1 MSRNA
6 KRSVTSHSS
15 TNHHHSAQIL
25 TPVASAETS
34 VEPRKEPTSRRR
46 RVELGVGAVILAGVL
61 YLPFSPLLSMADP
74 SQANTPAADAAAS
87 VSASL
92 RASAD
97 SSPSQS
103 VSSPATKLHR
113 PVVASPDYQPVFED
127 VPEGSAYYDG
137 VRWAVR
143 AKVMDPDSEP
153 LFGADAVV
161 TRGELIRIFYRL
173 AGSPSVTRP
182 EHSPYEDVNESDP
195 NYDAYLWA
203 RDQQITSGWKDG
215 KFHPEAPLSNA
226 STVALLHRADGSS
239 KIQLTGTSPFSDV
252 TSLTPFYRQIVW
264 ASRRGVSTVSEGEAF
279 APTEHTSK
287 ARVAMMLYLYFRTL

>member
-6 KRSVTSHSS
+6 KRSATSNSS
-15 TNHHHSAQIL
+15 PNHHESAQVL
-25 TPVASAETS
+25 SSVDSADASAEQ
-34 VEPRKEPTSRRR
+34 RKKSTSRRR
-46 RVELGVGAVILAGVL
+46 IELGVGAVILAGVL
-61 YLPFSPLLSMADP
+61 YLPFSPLLSMADS
-74 SQANTPAADAAAS
+74 SQANTPAADATVPAS
-87 VSASL
+87 TSL

-97 SSPSQS
+97 GSPSLSISSPD
-103 VSSPATKLHR
+103 TKLHR
-113 PVVASPDYQPVFED
+113 PVIASPDYQPAFED

-143 AKVMDPDSEP
+143 AQVMDPDSET
-153 LFGADAVV
+153 LFGADNTV

-182 EHSPYEDVNESDP
+182 DHSPYEDVDESDP

-203 RDQQITSGWKDG
+203 REQQITSGWNDG

-252 TSLTPFYRQIVW
+252 TSSTPFYRQIVW
-264 ASRRGVSTVSEGEAF
+264 ASRRGVSTVSEGDAF

>member
-6 KRSVTSHSS
+6 KRSATSNSS
-15 TNHHHSAQIL
+15 TNHHESAQVL
-25 TPVASAETS
+25 SSVDSADASAEQ
-34 VEPRKEPTSRRR
+34 RKKSTSRRR
-46 RVELGVGAVILAGVL
+46 IELGVGAVILAGVL

-74 SQANTPAADAAAS
+74 SQANTPAADAT
-87 VSASL
+87 VPTSASL
-92 RASAD
+92 HASAD
-97 SSPSQS
+97 GSPSLSLSSPD
-103 VSSPATKLHR
+103 TKLHR
-113 PVVASPDYQPVFED
+113 PVIASPDYQPAFED

-143 AKVMDPDSEP
+143 AQVMDPDSET
-153 LFGADAVV
+153 LFGADNTV

-182 EHSPYEDVNESDP
+182 NHSPYEDVDESDP

-203 RDQQITSGWKDG
+203 REQQITSGWNDG

-239 KIQLTGTSPFSDV
+239 KIQLTGISPFSDV
-252 TSLTPFYRQIVW
+252 TSSTPFYRQIVW
-264 ASRRGVSTVSEGEAF
+264 ASRRGVSTVSEGDAF

>member
-6 KRSVTSHSS
+6 KRSATSNSS
-15 TNHHHSAQIL
+15 PNHHESAQVL
-25 TPVASAETS
+25 SPVDSADASAEQ
-34 VEPRKEPTSRRR
+34 RKKSTSRRR
-46 RVELGVGAVILAGVL
+46 IELGVGAVILAGVL

-74 SQANTPAADAAAS
+74 SQANTPAADATVPA
-87 VSASL
+87 SASL

-97 SSPSQS
+97 GSASLSLSSPD
-103 VSSPATKLHR
+103 TKLHR
-113 PVVASPDYQPVFED
+113 PVIASPDYQPAFED

-143 AKVMDPDSEP
+143 AQVMDPDSET
-153 LFGADAVV
+153 LFGADNTV

-182 EHSPYEDVNESDP
+182 DRSPYEDVDESDP

-203 RDQQITSGWKDG
+203 REQQITSGWNDG

-252 TSLTPFYRQIVW
+252 TSSTPFYRQIVW
-264 ASRRGVSTVSEGEAF
+264 ASRRGVSTVSEGDAF

>member
-6 KRSVTSHSS
+6 KRSATSNSS
-15 TNHHHSAQIL
+15 TNHHESAQVLI
-25 TPVASAETS
+25 PVDSADASAEQ
-34 VEPRKEPTSRRR
+34 RKKSTSRRR
-46 RVELGVGAVILAGVL
+46 IELGVGAVILAGVL
-61 YLPFSPLLSMADP
+61 YLPFSPLLSMADS
-74 SQANTPAADAAAS
+74 SQANTPAADAT
-87 VSASL
+87 VPTSASL
-92 RASAD
+92 YASAD
-97 SSPSQS
+97 GSSSLSLSSPD
-103 VSSPATKLHR
+103 TKLHR
-113 PVVASPDYQPVFED
+113 PVIASPDYQPAFED

-143 AKVMDPDSEP
+143 AQVMDPDSET
-153 LFGADAVV
+153 LFGADNTV

-182 EHSPYEDVNESDP
+182 DHSPYEDVDESDP

-203 RDQQITSGWKDG
+203 RDQQITSGWNDG

-252 TSLTPFYRQIVW
+252 TSSTPFYRQIVW
-264 ASRRGVSTVSEGEAF
+264 ASRHGVSTVSEGDAF

>member
-6 KRSVTSHSS
+6 KRSAASNSS
-15 TNHHHSAQIL
+15 TNHHESAEVL
-25 TPVASAETS
+25 SPVDSADASAEQ
-34 VEPRKEPTSRRR
+34 RKKSTSRRR
-46 RVELGVGAVILAGVL
+46 IELGVGAVILAGVL

-74 SQANTPAADAAAS
+74 SQENTPAADAT
-87 VSASL
+87 VPTSASL
-92 RASAD
+92 HASAD
-97 SSPSQS
+97 GSPSLSLSAPDTQ
-103 VSSPATKLHR
+103 LHR
-113 PVVASPDYQPVFED
+113 PVIASPDYQPAFED

-143 AKVMDPDSEP
+143 AQVMDPDSET
-153 LFGADAVV
+153 LFGADNTV

-182 EHSPYEDVNESDP
+182 DHSPYEDVDESDP
-195 NYDAYLWA
+195 NYDAHLWA
-203 RDQQITSGWKDG
+203 REQQITSGWNDG

-252 TSLTPFYRQIVW
+252 TSSTPFYRQIVW
-264 ASRRGVSTVSEGEAF
+264 ASRRGVSTVSEGDAF

-287 ARVAMMLYLYFRTL
+287 ARVATMPYLYFRTL

>member
-6 KRSVTSHSS
+6 KRSATSNSS
-15 TNHHHSAQIL
+15 PNHHESAQVL
-25 TPVASAETS
+25 SPVDSTDASAEQ
-34 VEPRKEPTSRRR
+34 RKKSTSRRR
-46 RVELGVGAVILAGVL
+46 IELGVGAVILAGVL
-61 YLPFSPLLSMADP
+61 YLPFSPLLSMADS
-74 SQANTPAADAAAS
+74 SQANTPAADAT
-87 VSASL
+87 VPTSASL
-92 RASAD
+92 YASAD
-97 SSPSQS
+97 GSPSLSLSSPD
-103 VSSPATKLHR
+103 TKLHR
-113 PVVASPDYQPVFED
+113 PVIASPDYQPAFED

-143 AKVMDPDSEP
+143 AQVMDPDSET
-153 LFGADAVV
+153 LFGADNTV

-182 EHSPYEDVNESDP
+182 DHSPYEDVDESDP

-203 RDQQITSGWKDG
+203 RDQQITSGWNDG

-252 TSLTPFYRQIVW
+252 TSSTPFYRQIVW
-264 ASRRGVSTVSEGEAF
+264 ASRRGVSTVSEGDAF
-279 APTEHTSK
+279 APTEHASK

>member
-6 KRSVTSHSS
+6 KRSATSNSS
-15 TNHHHSAQIL
+15 PNHHESAQVL
-25 TPVASAETS
+25 SPVDSADASAEQ
-34 VEPRKEPTSRRR
+34 RKKSTSRRR
-46 RVELGVGAVILAGVL
+46 IELGVGAVILAGVL

-74 SQANTPAADAAAS
+74 SQANTPAADTT
-87 VSASL
+87 VPTSASL
-92 RASAD
+92 YASAD
-97 SSPSQS
+97 GSPSLSLSSPD
-103 VSSPATKLHR
+103 TKLHR
-113 PVVASPDYQPVFED
+113 PVIASPDYQPAFED

-143 AKVMDPDSEP
+143 AQVMDPDSET
-153 LFGADAVV
+153 LFGANNTV

-182 EHSPYEDVNESDP
+182 DHSPYEDVDESDP

-203 RDQQITSGWKDG
+203 REQQITSGWNDG

-252 TSLTPFYRQIVW
+252 TSSTPFYRQIVW
-264 ASRRGVSTVSEGEAF
+264 ASRRGVSTVSEGDAF

>member
-6 KRSVTSHSS
+6 KRSATSNSS
-15 TNHHHSAQIL
+15 PNHHESAQVL
-25 TPVASAETS
+25 SSVDSADASAEQ
-34 VEPRKEPTSRRR
+34 RKKSTSRRR
-46 RVELGVGAVILAGVL
+46 IELGVGAVILAGVL
-61 YLPFSPLLSMADP
+61 YLPFSPLLSMADS
-74 SQANTPAADAAAS
+74 SQANTPAADAT
-87 VSASL
+87 VPTSASL
-92 RASAD
+92 YASAD
-97 SSPSQS
+97 GSPSLSLSSPD
-103 VSSPATKLHR
+103 TKLHR
-113 PVVASPDYQPVFED
+113 PVIASPDYQPAFED

-143 AKVMDPDSEP
+143 AQVMDPDSET
-153 LFGADAVV
+153 LFGADNTV

-182 EHSPYEDVNESDP
+182 DHSPYEDVDESDP

-203 RDQQITSGWKDG
+203 REQQITSGWNDG

-252 TSLTPFYRQIVW
+252 TSSTPFYRQIVW
-264 ASRRGVSTVSEGEAF
+264 ASRRGVSTVSEGDAF

>member
-6 KRSVTSHSS
+6 KRSATSNSS
-15 TNHHHSAQIL
+15 PNHHESAQVL
-25 TPVASAETS
+25 SPVDSADASDEQ
-34 VEPRKEPTSRRR
+34 RKKSTSRRR
-46 RVELGVGAVILAGVL
+46 IELGVGAVILAGVL

-74 SQANTPAADAAAS
+74 SQANTPAADATVPA
-87 VSASL
+87 SASL

-97 SSPSQS
+97 GSASLSLSSPD
-103 VSSPATKLHR
+103 TKLHR
-113 PVVASPDYQPVFED
+113 PVIASPDYQPAFED

-143 AKVMDPDSEP
+143 AQVMDPDSET
-153 LFGADAVV
+153 LFGADNTV

-182 EHSPYEDVNESDP
+182 DHSPYEDVDESDP

-203 RDQQITSGWKDG
+203 REQQITSGWNDG

-252 TSLTPFYRQIVW
+252 TSSTPFYRQIVW
-264 ASRRGVSTVSEGEAF
+264 ASRRGVSTVSEGDAF

>member
-6 KRSVTSHSS
+6 KRSATSNSS
-15 TNHHHSAQIL
+15 PNHHESAQVL
-25 TPVASAETS
+25 SPADSADASAKQ
-34 VEPRKEPTSRRR
+34 RKKSTSRRR
-46 RVELGVGAVILAGVL
+46 IELGVGAVILAGVL

-74 SQANTPAADAAAS
+74 SQANTPAADAT
-87 VSASL
+87 VPTSASL
-92 RASAD
+92 HASAD
-97 SSPSQS
+97 GSPSLSLSSPD
-103 VSSPATKLHR
+103 TKLHR
-113 PVVASPDYQPVFED
+113 PVIASPDYQPAFED

-143 AKVMDPDSEP
+143 AQVMDPDSET
-153 LFGADAVV
+153 LFGADNTV

-182 EHSPYEDVNESDP
+182 DHSPYEDVDESDP

-203 RDQQITSGWKDG
+203 REQQITSGWNDG

-252 TSLTPFYRQIVW
+252 TSSTPFYRQIVW
-264 ASRRGVSTVSEGEAF
+264 ASRRGVSTVSEGDAF

>member
-6 KRSVTSHSS
+6 KRSATSNSS
-15 TNHHHSAQIL
+15 TNHHESAQIL
-25 TPVASAETS
+25 SSVDSADASAEQ
-34 VEPRKEPTSRRR
+34 RKKSTSRRR
-46 RVELGVGAVILAGVL
+46 IELGVGTVILAGVL

-74 SQANTPAADAAAS
+74 SQANTPAADAT
-87 VSASL
+87 VPTSASL
-92 RASAD
+92 YASAD
-97 SSPSQS
+97 GSPSLSLSSPD
-103 VSSPATKLHR
+103 TKLHR
-113 PVVASPDYQPVFED
+113 PVIASPDYQPAFED

-143 AKVMDPDSEP
+143 AQVMDPDSET
-153 LFGADAVV
+153 LFGADNTV

-182 EHSPYEDVNESDP
+182 DRSPYEDVDESDP

-203 RDQQITSGWKDG
+203 REQQITSGWNDG

-252 TSLTPFYRQIVW
+252 NSSTPFYRQIVW
-264 ASRRGVSTVSEGEAF
+264 ASRRGVSTVSEGDAF

>member
-6 KRSVTSHSS
+6 KRSATSNSS
-15 TNHHHSAQIL
+15 TNHHESAQVL
-25 TPVASAETS
+25 SSVDSADASAEQ
-34 VEPRKEPTSRRR
+34 RKKSTSRRR
-46 RVELGVGAVILAGVL
+46 IELGVGAVILAGVL
-61 YLPFSPLLSMADP
+61 YLPFSPLLSMTDP
-74 SQANTPAADAAAS
+74 SQANTPAADAT
-87 VSASL
+87 VPTSASL
-92 RASAD
+92 YASAD
-97 SSPSQS
+97 GSPSLSLSSPD
-103 VSSPATKLHR
+103 TKLHR
-113 PVVASPDYQPVFED
+113 PVIASPDYQPAFED

-143 AKVMDPDSEP
+143 AQVMDPDSET
-153 LFGADAVV
+153 LFGADNTV

-182 EHSPYEDVNESDP
+182 DHSPYEDVDESDP

-203 RDQQITSGWKDG
+203 REQQITSGWNDG

-252 TSLTPFYRQIVW
+252 TSSTPFYRQIVW
-264 ASRRGVSTVSEGEAF
+264 ASRRGVSTVSEGDAF

-287 ARVAMMLYLYFRTL
+287 ARVAMILYLYFRTL

>member
-6 KRSVTSHSS
+6 KRSATSNSS
-15 TNHHHSAQIL
+15 PNHHESAQVL
-25 TPVASAETS
+25 SPVDSADASAEQ
-34 VEPRKEPTSRRR
+34 RKKSTSRRR
-46 RVELGVGAVILAGVL
+46 IELGVGAVILAGVL
-61 YLPFSPLLSMADP
+61 YLPFSPLLSMADS
-74 SQANTPAADAAAS
+74 SQANTPAADAT
-87 VSASL
+87 VPTSASL
-92 RASAD
+92 YASAD
-97 SSPSQS
+97 SSPSLS
-103 VSSPATKLHR
+103 LSSPDTKLHR
-113 PVVASPDYQPVFED
+113 PVIASPDYQPAFED

-143 AKVMDPDSEP
+143 AQVMDPDSET
-153 LFGADAVV
+153 LFGADNTV

-182 EHSPYEDVNESDP
+182 DHSPYEDVDESDP

-203 RDQQITSGWKDG
+203 RDQQITSGWNDG

-252 TSLTPFYRQIVW
+252 TSSTPFYRQIVW
-264 ASRRGVSTVSEGEAF
+264 ASRRGVSTVSEGDAF

>member
-6 KRSVTSHSS
+6 KRSATSNSS
-15 TNHHHSAQIL
+15 PNHHESAQVL
-25 TPVASAETS
+25 SPVDSADAFAEQ
-34 VEPRKEPTSRRR
+34 RKKSTSRRR
-46 RVELGVGAVILAGVL
+46 IELGVGAVILAGVL
-61 YLPFSPLLSMADP
+61 YLPFSPLLSMADS
-74 SQANTPAADAAAS
+74 SQANTPAADATVPAS
-87 VSASL
+87 TSL

-97 SSPSQS
+97 GSPSLSISSPD
-103 VSSPATKLHR
+103 TKLHR
-113 PVVASPDYQPVFED
+113 PVIASPDYQPAFED

-143 AKVMDPDSEP
+143 AQVMDPDSET
-153 LFGADAVV
+153 LFGADNTV

-182 EHSPYEDVNESDP
+182 DHSPYEDADESDP

-203 RDQQITSGWKDG
+203 RDQQITSGWNDG

-252 TSLTPFYRQIVW
+252 TSSTPFYRQIVW
-264 ASRRGVSTVSEGEAF
+264 ASRRGVSTVSEGDAF

>member
-6 KRSVTSHSS
+6 KRSATSNSS
-15 TNHHHSAQIL
+15 PNHHESAQVLI
-25 TPVASAETS
+25 PVDSADASAEQ
-34 VEPRKEPTSRRR
+34 RKKATSRRR
-46 RVELGVGAVILAGVL
+46 IELGVGAVILAGVL

-74 SQANTPAADAAAS
+74 SQANTPAADAT
-87 VSASL
+87 VPTSASL
-92 RASAD
+92 YASAD
-97 SSPSQS
+97 GSPSLSLSSPD
-103 VSSPATKLHR
+103 TKLHR
-113 PVVASPDYQPVFED
+113 PVIASPDYQPAFED
-127 VPEGSAYYDG
+127 VHEGSAYYDG

-143 AKVMDPDSEP
+143 AQVMDPDSET
-153 LFGADAVV
+153 LFGADNTV

-182 EHSPYEDVNESDP
+182 DHSPYEDVDESDP

-203 RDQQITSGWKDG
+203 REQQITSGWNDG

-252 TSLTPFYRQIVW
+252 TSSTPFYRQIVW
-264 ASRRGVSTVSEGEAF
+264 ASRRGVSTVSEGDAF

>member
-6 KRSVTSHSS
+6 KRSATSNSS
-15 TNHHHSAQIL
+15 PNHHESAQVL
-25 TPVASAETS
+25 SPVDSADAFAEQ
-34 VEPRKEPTSRRR
+34 RKKSTSRRR
-46 RVELGVGAVILAGVL
+46 IELGVGAVILAGVL
-61 YLPFSPLLSMADP
+61 YLPFSPLLSMADS
-74 SQANTPAADAAAS
+74 SQANTPAADAT
-87 VSASL
+87 VPTSASL
-92 RASAD
+92 HASAD
-97 SSPSQS
+97 GSPSLSLSSPD
-103 VSSPATKLHR
+103 TKLHR
-113 PVVASPDYQPVFED
+113 PVIASPDYQPAFED

-143 AKVMDPDSEP
+143 AQVMNPDSET
-153 LFGADAVV
+153 LFGADNTV

-182 EHSPYEDVNESDP
+182 DHSPYEDVDESDP

-203 RDQQITSGWKDG
+203 REQQITSGWNDG

-252 TSLTPFYRQIVW
+252 TSSTPFYRQIVW
-264 ASRRGVSTVSEGEAF
+264 ASRRGVSTVSEGDAF

>member
-6 KRSVTSHSS
+6 KRSATSNSS
-15 TNHHHSAQIL
+15 PNHHESAQVLI
-25 TPVASAETS
+25 PVDSADASAEQ
-34 VEPRKEPTSRRR
+34 RKKATSRRR
-46 RVELGVGAVILAGVL
+46 IELGVGAVILAGVL

-74 SQANTPAADAAAS
+74 SQANTPAADAT
-87 VSASL
+87 VPTSASL
-92 RASAD
+92 YASAD
-97 SSPSQS
+97 GSPSLSLSSPD
-103 VSSPATKLHR
+103 TKLHR
-113 PVVASPDYQPVFED
+113 PVIASPDYQPAFED

-143 AKVMDPDSEP
+143 AQVMDPDSET
-153 LFGADAVV
+153 LFGADNTV

-182 EHSPYEDVNESDP
+182 DHSPYEDVDESDP

-203 RDQQITSGWKDG
+203 REQQITSGWNDG

-252 TSLTPFYRQIVW
+252 TSSTPFYRQIVW
-264 ASRRGVSTVSEGEAF
+264 ASRRGVSTVSEGDAF
-279 APTEHTSK
+279 APTEHASK

>member
-6 KRSVTSHSS
+6 KRSATSNSS
-15 TNHHHSAQIL
+15 TNHHESAQVL
-25 TPVASAETS
+25 SPVDSADASAEQ
-34 VEPRKEPTSRRR
+34 RKKSTSRPRI
-46 RVELGVGAVILAGVL
+46 ELGVGAVILAGVL

-74 SQANTPAADAAAS
+74 SQANTPAADAT
-87 VSASL
+87 VPTSASL
-92 RASAD
+92 HASAD
-97 SSPSQS
+97 GSPSLSLSSPD
-103 VSSPATKLHR
+103 TKLHR
-113 PVVASPDYQPVFED
+113 PVIASPDYKPAFED

-143 AKVMDPDSEP
+143 AQVMDPDSEA
-153 LFGADAVV
+153 LFGADNTV

-182 EHSPYEDVNESDP
+182 DHSPYEDVDESDP

-203 RDQQITSGWKDG
+203 REQQITSGWNDG

-252 TSLTPFYRQIVW
+252 TSSTPFYRQIVW
-264 ASRRGVSTVSEGEAF
+264 ASRRGVSTVSEGDAF

>member
-6 KRSVTSHSS
+6 KRSATSNSS
-15 TNHHHSAQIL
+15 PNHHESAQVL
-25 TPVASAETS
+25 SPVDSADTSAEQ
-34 VEPRKEPTSRRR
+34 RKKSTSRRR
-46 RVELGVGAVILAGVL
+46 IELGVGAVILAGVL

-74 SQANTPAADAAAS
+74 SQANTPAADAT
-87 VSASL
+87 VPTSASL
-92 RASAD
+92 YVSAD
-97 SSPSQS
+97 GSPSLSLSSPD
-103 VSSPATKLHR
+103 TKLHR
-113 PVVASPDYQPVFED
+113 PVIASPDYQPAFED

-143 AKVMDPDSEP
+143 AQVMDPDSET
-153 LFGADAVV
+153 LFGADNTV

-182 EHSPYEDVNESDP
+182 DHSPYEDVDESDP

-203 RDQQITSGWKDG
+203 REQQITSGWNDG

-252 TSLTPFYRQIVW
+252 TSSTPFYRQIVW
-264 ASRRGVSTVSEGEAF
+264 ASRRGVSTVSEGDAF

>member
-6 KRSVTSHSS
+6 KRSATSNSS
-15 TNHHHSAQIL
+15 PNHHESAQVLI
-25 TPVASAETS
+25 PVDSADASAEQ
-34 VEPRKEPTSRRR
+34 RKKATSRRR
-46 RVELGVGAVILAGVL
+46 IELGVGAVILAGVL

-74 SQANTPAADAAAS
+74 SQANTPAADAT
-87 VSASL
+87 VPTSASL
-92 RASAD
+92 YASAD
-97 SSPSQS
+97 GSASLSLSSPD
-103 VSSPATKLHR
+103 TKLHR
-113 PVVASPDYQPVFED
+113 PVIASPDYQPAFED

-143 AKVMDPDSEP
+143 AQVMDPDSET
-153 LFGADAVV
+153 LFGADNTV

-182 EHSPYEDVNESDP
+182 DRSPYEDVDESDP

-203 RDQQITSGWKDG
+203 REQQITSGWNDG

-252 TSLTPFYRQIVW
+252 NSSTPFYRQIVW
-264 ASRRGVSTVSEGEAF
+264 ASRRGVSTVSEGDAF

>member
-6 KRSVTSHSS
+6 KRSATSNSS
-15 TNHHHSAQIL
+15 PNHHESAQVL
-25 TPVASAETS
+25 SPVDSTDASAEQ
-34 VEPRKEPTSRRR
+34 RKKSTSRRR
-46 RVELGVGAVILAGVL
+46 IELGVGAVILAGVL
-61 YLPFSPLLSMADP
+61 YLPFSPLLSMADS
-74 SQANTPAADAAAS
+74 SQANTPAADAT
-87 VSASL
+87 VPTSASL
-92 RASAD
+92 HASAD
-97 SSPSQS
+97 GSPSLSLSSPD
-103 VSSPATKLHR
+103 TKLHR
-113 PVVASPDYQPVFED
+113 PVIASPDYQPAFED

-143 AKVMDPDSEP
+143 AQVMDPDSET
-153 LFGADAVV
+153 LFGADNTV

-182 EHSPYEDVNESDP
+182 DHSPYEDVGESDP

-203 RDQQITSGWKDG
+203 REQQITSGWNDG

-252 TSLTPFYRQIVW
+252 TSSTPFYRQIVW
-264 ASRRGVSTVSEGEAF
+264 ASRRGVSTVSEGDAF

>member
-6 KRSVTSHSS
+6 MRSATSNSS
-15 TNHHHSAQIL
+15 PNHHESAQVL
-25 TPVASAETS
+25 SPVDSADASAEQ
-34 VEPRKEPTSRRR
+34 RKKSTSRRR
-46 RVELGVGAVILAGVL
+46 IELGVGAVILAGVL

-74 SQANTPAADAAAS
+74 SQANTPAADTT
-87 VSASL
+87 VPTSASL
-92 RASAD
+92 YASAD
-97 SSPSQS
+97 GSPSLSLSSPD
-103 VSSPATKLHR
+103 TKLHR
-113 PVVASPDYQPVFED
+113 PVIASPDYQPAFED

-143 AKVMDPDSEP
+143 AQVMDPDSET
-153 LFGADAVV
+153 LFGADNTV
-161 TRGELIRIFYRL
+161 TRGELISIFYRL

-182 EHSPYEDVNESDP
+182 NHSPYEDVDESDP

-203 RDQQITSGWKDG
+203 REQQITSGWNDG

-239 KIQLTGTSPFSDV
+239 KIQLTGISPFSDV
-252 TSLTPFYRQIVW
+252 TSSTPFYRQIVW
-264 ASRRGVSTVSEGEAF
+264 ASRRGVSTVSEGDAF

>member
-6 KRSVTSHSS
+6 KRSATSNSS
-15 TNHHHSAQIL
+15 TNHHESAQVL
-25 TPVASAETS
+25 SSVDSADASAEQ
-34 VEPRKEPTSRRR
+34 RKKSTSRRR
-46 RVELGVGAVILAGVL
+46 IELGVGAVILAGVL

-74 SQANTPAADAAAS
+74 SQANTPAADAT
-87 VSASL
+87 VPTSASL
-92 RASAD
+92 HASAD
-97 SSPSQS
+97 GSPSLSLSSPD
-103 VSSPATKLHR
+103 TKLHR
-113 PVVASPDYQPVFED
+113 PVIASPDYQPAFED

-143 AKVMDPDSEP
+143 AQVMNPDSET
-153 LFGADAVV
+153 LFGADNTV

-182 EHSPYEDVNESDP
+182 DHSPYEDVDESDP

-203 RDQQITSGWKDG
+203 REQQITSGWNDG

-252 TSLTPFYRQIVW
+252 NSSTPFYRQIVW
-264 ASRRGVSTVSEGEAF
+264 ASRRGVSTVSEGDAF

>member
-6 KRSVTSHSS
+6 KRSATSNSS
-15 TNHHHSAQIL
+15 PNHHESAQVL
-25 TPVASAETS
+25 SPVDSADASAEQ
-34 VEPRKEPTSRRR
+34 RKKSTSRRR
-46 RVELGVGAVILAGVL
+46 IELGVGAVILAGVL
-61 YLPFSPLLSMADP
+61 YLPFSPLLSMADS
-74 SQANTPAADAAAS
+74 SQANTPAADAT
-87 VSASL
+87 VPTSASL
-92 RASAD
+92 YVSAD
-97 SSPSQS
+97 GSPSLSLSSPD
-103 VSSPATKLHR
+103 TKLHR
-113 PVVASPDYQPVFED
+113 PVIASPDYQPAFED

-143 AKVMDPDSEP
+143 AQVMDPDSET
-153 LFGADAVV
+153 LFGADNTV

-182 EHSPYEDVNESDP
+182 DHSPYEDVDESDP

-203 RDQQITSGWKDG
+203 RDQQITSGWNDG

-252 TSLTPFYRQIVW
+252 TSSTPFYRQIVW
-264 ASRRGVSTVSEGEAF
+264 ASRRGVSTVSEGDAF

>member
-6 KRSVTSHSS
+6 KRSATSNSS
-15 TNHHHSAQIL
+15 PNHHESAQVL
-25 TPVASAETS
+25 SPADSADASAEQ
-34 VEPRKEPTSRRR
+34 RKKSTSRRR
-46 RVELGVGAVILAGVL
+46 IELGVGAVILAGVL
-61 YLPFSPLLSMADP
+61 YLPFSPLLSMTDP
-74 SQANTPAADAAAS
+74 SQANTPAADAT
-87 VSASL
+87 VPTSASL
-92 RASAD
+92 YASAD
-97 SSPSQS
+97 GSPSLS
-103 VSSPATKLHR
+103 LASPDTKLHR
-113 PVVASPDYQPVFED
+113 PVIASPDYQPAFED

-143 AKVMDPDSEP
+143 AQVMDPDSET
-153 LFGADAVV
+153 LFGADNTV

-182 EHSPYEDVNESDP
+182 DHSPYEDVGESDP

-203 RDQQITSGWKDG
+203 REQQITSGWNDG

-226 STVALLHRADGSS
+226 STVTLLHRADGSS

-252 TSLTPFYRQIVW
+252 TSSTPFYRQIVW
-264 ASRRGVSTVSEGEAF
+264 ASRRGVSTVSEGDAF

>member
-6 KRSVTSHSS
+6 KRSATSNSS
-15 TNHHHSAQIL
+15 PNHHESAQVLI
-25 TPVASAETS
+25 PVDSADASAEQ
-34 VEPRKEPTSRRR
+34 RKKSTSRRR
-46 RVELGVGAVILAGVL
+46 IELGMGAVILAGVL

-74 SQANTPAADAAAS
+74 SQANTPAADAT
-87 VSASL
+87 VPTSASL
-92 RASAD
+92 YASAD
-97 SSPSQS
+97 GSPSLSLSSPD
-103 VSSPATKLHR
+103 TKLHR
-113 PVVASPDYQPVFED
+113 PVIASPDYQPAFED

-143 AKVMDPDSEP
+143 AQVMDPDSET
-153 LFGADAVV
+153 LFGADNTV

-182 EHSPYEDVNESDP
+182 DHSPYEDVDESDP

-203 RDQQITSGWKDG
+203 REQQITSGWNDG

-252 TSLTPFYRQIVW
+252 TSSTPFYRQIVW
-264 ASRRGVSTVSEGEAF
+264 ASRHGVSTVSEGDAF

>member
-6 KRSVTSHSS
+6 KRSATSNSS
-15 TNHHHSAQIL
+15 PNHHESAQVL
-25 TPVASAETS
+25 SPVDSADASAEQ
-34 VEPRKEPTSRRR
+34 RKKSTSRRR
-46 RVELGVGAVILAGVL
+46 IELGVGAVILAGVL

-74 SQANTPAADAAAS
+74 SQANTPAADAP
-87 VSASL
+87 VSTSTSL
-92 RASAD
+92 HASAD
-97 SSPSQS
+97 GSPSLSLSSPD
-103 VSSPATKLHR
+103 TKLHR
-113 PVVASPDYQPVFED
+113 PVIASPDYQPAFED

-143 AKVMDPDSEP
+143 AQVMTPDSET
-153 LFGADAVV
+153 LFGADNTV

-182 EHSPYEDVNESDP
+182 DHSPYEDVDESDP

-203 RDQQITSGWKDG
+203 REQQITSGWNDG

-252 TSLTPFYRQIVW
+252 TSSTPFYRQIVW
-264 ASRRGVSTVSEGEAF
+264 ASRRGVSTVSEGDAF

>member
-6 KRSVTSHSS
+6 KRSATSNSS
-15 TNHHHSAQIL
+15 TNHHESAQVL
-25 TPVASAETS
+25 SSVDSADASAEQ
-34 VEPRKEPTSRRR
+34 RKKSTSRRR
-46 RVELGVGAVILAGVL
+46 IELGVGAVILAGVL
-61 YLPFSPLLSMADP
+61 YLPFSPLLSMADS
-74 SQANTPAADAAAS
+74 SQANTPAADAT
-87 VSASL
+87 VPTSASL
-92 RASAD
+92 YASAD
-97 SSPSQS
+97 GSPSLSLSSPD
-103 VSSPATKLHR
+103 TKLHR
-113 PVVASPDYQPVFED
+113 PVIASPDYQPVFED

-143 AKVMDPDSEP
+143 AQVMDPDSET
-153 LFGADAVV
+153 LFGANNTV

-182 EHSPYEDVNESDP
+182 DHSPYEDVDESDP

-203 RDQQITSGWKDG
+203 REQQITSGWNDG

-239 KIQLTGTSPFSDV
+239 KIQLTGISPFSDV
-252 TSLTPFYRQIVW
+252 TSSTPFYRQIVW
-264 ASRRGVSTVSEGEAF
+264 ASRRGVSTVSEGDAF

>member
-6 KRSVTSHSS
+6 KRSATSNSS
-15 TNHHHSAQIL
+15 PNHHESPQVLSPVDSAD
-25 TPVASAETS
+25 ASAEQ
-34 VEPRKEPTSRRR
+34 RKKSTSRRR
-46 RVELGVGAVILAGVL
+46 IELGVGAVILAGVL
-61 YLPFSPLLSMADP
+61 YLPFSPLLSMADS
-74 SQANTPAADAAAS
+74 SQANTPAADAT
-87 VSASL
+87 VPTSASL
-92 RASAD
+92 HASAD
-97 SSPSQS
+97 GSPSLSLSSPD
-103 VSSPATKLHR
+103 TKLHR
-113 PVVASPDYQPVFED
+113 PVIASPDYQPAFED

-143 AKVMDPDSEP
+143 AQVMDPDSET
-153 LFGADAVV
+153 LFGANNTV

-182 EHSPYEDVNESDP
+182 DHSPYEDVDESDP

-203 RDQQITSGWKDG
+203 RKQQITSGWNDG
-215 KFHPEAPLSNA
+215 KFHPEAPLANA

-252 TSLTPFYRQIVW
+252 TSSTPFYRQIVW
-264 ASRRGVSTVSEGEAF
+264 ASRRGVSTVSEGDAF

>member
-6 KRSVTSHSS
+6 KRSATSNSS
-15 TNHHHSAQIL
+15 PNHHESAQVL
-25 TPVASAETS
+25 SPVDSADASADQ
-34 VEPRKEPTSRRR
+34 RKKSTSRRR
-46 RVELGVGAVILAGVL
+46 IELGVGAVILAGVL

-74 SQANTPAADAAAS
+74 SQANTPAADAT
-87 VSASL
+87 VPTSASL
-92 RASAD
+92 HASAD
-97 SSPSQS
+97 GSPSLSLSSPD
-103 VSSPATKLHR
+103 TKLHR
-113 PVVASPDYQPVFED
+113 PVIASPDYQPAFED

-143 AKVMDPDSEP
+143 AQVMDPDSET
-153 LFGADAVV
+153 LFGADNTV

-182 EHSPYEDVNESDP
+182 DHSPYEDVGESDP

-203 RDQQITSGWKDG
+203 REQQITSGWNDG

-252 TSLTPFYRQIVW
+252 TSSTPFYRQIVW
-264 ASRRGVSTVSEGEAF
+264 ASRRGVSTVSEGDAF
-279 APTEHTSK
+279 APTEHASK

>member
-6 KRSVTSHSS
+6 KRSATSNSS
-15 TNHHHSAQIL
+15 PNHHESAQVLI
-25 TPVASAETS
+25 PVDSADASAEQ
-34 VEPRKEPTSRRR
+34 RKKSTSRRR
-46 RVELGVGAVILAGVL
+46 IELGVGAVILAGVL
-61 YLPFSPLLSMADP
+61 YLPFSPLLSMTDP
-74 SQANTPAADAAAS
+74 SQANTPAADAT
-87 VSASL
+87 VPTSASL
-92 RASAD
+92 YASAD
-97 SSPSQS
+97 GSPSLSLSSPD
-103 VSSPATKLHR
+103 TKLHR
-113 PVVASPDYQPVFED
+113 PVIASPDYQPAFED

-143 AKVMDPDSEP
+143 AQVMDPDSET
-153 LFGADAVV
+153 LFGADNTV

-182 EHSPYEDVNESDP
+182 DHSPYEDVDESDP

-203 RDQQITSGWKDG
+203 REQQITSGWNDG

-252 TSLTPFYRQIVW
+252 TSSTPFYRQIVW
-264 ASRRGVSTVSEGEAF
+264 ASRRGVSTVSEGDAF

>member
-6 KRSVTSHSS
+6 KRSATSNSS
-15 TNHHHSAQIL
+15 TNHHESAQVL
-25 TPVASAETS
+25 SSVDSADASAEQ
-34 VEPRKEPTSRRR
+34 RKKSTSRRR
-46 RVELGVGAVILAGVL
+46 IELGVGAVILAGVL
-61 YLPFSPLLSMADP
+61 YLPFSPLLSMTDP
-74 SQANTPAADAAAS
+74 SQANTPAADAT
-87 VSASL
+87 VPTSASL
-92 RASAD
+92 YASAD
-97 SSPSQS
+97 GSPSLSLSSPD
-103 VSSPATKLHR
+103 TKLHR
-113 PVVASPDYQPVFED
+113 PVIASPDYQPAFED

-143 AKVMDPDSEP
+143 AQVMDPDSET
-153 LFGADAVV
+153 LFGADNTV

-182 EHSPYEDVNESDP
+182 DRSPYEDVDESDP

-203 RDQQITSGWKDG
+203 REQQITSGWNDG

-252 TSLTPFYRQIVW
+252 TSSTPFYRQIVW
-264 ASRRGVSTVSEGEAF
+264 ASRRGVSTVSEGDAF

>member
-6 KRSVTSHSS
+6 KRSATSNSS
-15 TNHHHSAQIL
+15 PNHHESAQVL
-25 TPVASAETS
+25 SSVDSADASDEQ
-34 VEPRKEPTSRRR
+34 RKKSTSRRR
-46 RVELGVGAVILAGVL
+46 IELGMGAVILAGVL

-74 SQANTPAADAAAS
+74 SQANTPAADAT
-87 VSASL
+87 VPTSASL
-92 RASAD
+92 YASAD
-97 SSPSQS
+97 GSPSLSLSSPD
-103 VSSPATKLHR
+103 TKLHR
-113 PVVASPDYQPVFED
+113 PVIASPDYQPAFED

-143 AKVMDPDSEP
+143 AQVMDPDSET
-153 LFGADAVV
+153 LFGADNTV

-182 EHSPYEDVNESDP
+182 DHSPYEDVDESDP

-203 RDQQITSGWKDG
+203 REQQITSGWNDG

-252 TSLTPFYRQIVW
+252 TSSTPFYRQIVW
-264 ASRRGVSTVSEGEAF
+264 ASRRGVSTVSEGDAF

>member
-6 KRSVTSHSS
+6 KRSATSNSS
-15 TNHHHSAQIL
+15 TNHHESAQVLI
-25 TPVASAETS
+25 PVDSADASAEQ
-34 VEPRKEPTSRRR
+34 RKKSTSRRR
-46 RVELGVGAVILAGVL
+46 IELGVGAVILAGVL
-61 YLPFSPLLSMADP
+61 YLPFSPLLSMADS
-74 SQANTPAADAAAS
+74 SQANTPAADAT
-87 VSASL
+87 VPTSASL
-92 RASAD
+92 YASAD
-97 SSPSQS
+97 SSSS
-103 VSSPATKLHR
+103 LSLSSPDTKLHR
-113 PVVASPDYQPVFED
+113 PVIASPDYQPAFED

-143 AKVMDPDSEP
+143 AQVMDPDSET
-153 LFGADAVV
+153 LFGADNTV

-182 EHSPYEDVNESDP
+182 DHSPYEDVDESDP

-203 RDQQITSGWKDG
+203 REQQITSGWNDG

-252 TSLTPFYRQIVW
+252 NSSTPFYRQIVW
-264 ASRRGVSTVSEGEAF
+264 ASRRGVSTVSEGDAF

>member
-1 MSRNA
+1 
-6 KRSVTSHSS
+6 
-15 TNHHHSAQIL
+15 
-25 TPVASAETS
+25 
-34 VEPRKEPTSRRR
+34 
-46 RVELGVGAVILAGVL
+46 
-61 YLPFSPLLSMADP
+61 MADP
-74 SQANTPAADAAAS
+74 SQANTPAADAT
-87 VSASL
+87 VPTSASL
-92 RASAD
+92 HASAD
-97 SSPSQS
+97 GSPSLSLSSPD
-103 VSSPATKLHR
+103 TKLHR
-113 PVVASPDYQPVFED
+113 PVIASPDYQPAFED

-143 AKVMDPDSEP
+143 AQVMDSDSET
-153 LFGADAVV
+153 LFGADNTV

-182 EHSPYEDVNESDP
+182 DHSPYEDVDESDP

-203 RDQQITSGWKDG
+203 REQQITSGWNDG

-252 TSLTPFYRQIVW
+252 TSSTPFYRQIVW
-264 ASRRGVSTVSEGEAF
+264 ASRRGVSTVSEGDAF

>member
-6 KRSVTSHSS
+6 KRFATSNSS
-15 TNHHHSAQIL
+15 PNHHESAEVL
-25 TPVASAETS
+25 SPVDSADASAEQ
-34 VEPRKEPTSRRR
+34 RKKSASRRR
-46 RVELGVGAVILAGVL
+46 IELGVGAVILAGVL

-74 SQANTPAADAAAS
+74 SQANTPAADAT
-87 VSASL
+87 VPTSASL
-92 RASAD
+92 HASAD
-97 SSPSQS
+97 GSPSLSLSSPD
-103 VSSPATKLHR
+103 TKLHR
-113 PVVASPDYQPVFED
+113 PVIASPDYQPAFED

-143 AKVMDPDSEP
+143 AQVMDPDSET
-153 LFGADAVV
+153 LFGADNTV

-182 EHSPYEDVNESDP
+182 DHSPYEDVDESDP

-203 RDQQITSGWKDG
+203 REQQITSGWNDG

-252 TSLTPFYRQIVW
+252 TSSTPFYRQIVW
-264 ASRRGVSTVSEGEAF
+264 ASRRGVSTVSEGDAF

>member
-6 KRSVTSHSS
+6 KRSATSNSS
-15 TNHHHSAQIL
+15 TNHHESAQVL
-25 TPVASAETS
+25 SPVDSTDASAEQ
-34 VEPRKEPTSRRR
+34 RKKSTSRRR
-46 RVELGVGAVILAGVL
+46 IELGVGAVILAGVL
-61 YLPFSPLLSMADP
+61 YLPFSPLLSMADS
-74 SQANTPAADAAAS
+74 SQANTPAADAT
-87 VSASL
+87 VPTSASL
-92 RASAD
+92 YASAD
-97 SSPSQS
+97 GSPSLSLSSPD
-103 VSSPATKLHR
+103 TKLHR
-113 PVVASPDYQPVFED
+113 PVIASPDYQPVFED

-143 AKVMDPDSEP
+143 AQVMDPDSET
-153 LFGADAVV
+153 LFGADNTV

-182 EHSPYEDVNESDP
+182 DHSPYEDVDESDP

-203 RDQQITSGWKDG
+203 RDQQITSGWNDG

-239 KIQLTGTSPFSDV
+239 KIQLTGISPFSDV
-252 TSLTPFYRQIVW
+252 TSSTPFYRQIVW
-264 ASRRGVSTVSEGEAF
+264 ASRRGVSTVSEGDAF

>member
-6 KRSVTSHSS
+6 KRSATSNSS
-15 TNHHHSAQIL
+15 TNHHESAQIIS
-25 TPVASAETS
+25 PVDSADASAEQ
-34 VEPRKEPTSRRR
+34 RKKSTSRRR
-46 RVELGVGAVILAGVL
+46 IELGVGAVILAGVL

-74 SQANTPAADAAAS
+74 SQANTPAADAAVPA
-87 VSASL
+87 SASL

-97 SSPSQS
+97 GSASLSLSSPD
-103 VSSPATKLHR
+103 TKLHR
-113 PVVASPDYQPVFED
+113 PVIASPDYQPAFED

-143 AKVMDPDSEP
+143 AQVMDPDSET
-153 LFGADAVV
+153 LFGADNTV

-182 EHSPYEDVNESDP
+182 DHSPYEDVDESDP

-203 RDQQITSGWKDG
+203 RDQQITSGWNDG

-239 KIQLTGTSPFSDV
+239 KIQLTGISPFSDV
-252 TSLTPFYRQIVW
+252 TSSTPFYRQIVW
-264 ASRRGVSTVSEGEAF
+264 ASRRGVSTVSEGDAF

>member
-6 KRSVTSHSS
+6 KRSATSNSS
-15 TNHHHSAQIL
+15 PNHHESAQVL
-25 TPVASAETS
+25 SPVDSTDASAEQ
-34 VEPRKEPTSRRR
+34 RKKSTSRRR
-46 RVELGVGAVILAGVL
+46 IELGVGAVILAGVL
-61 YLPFSPLLSMADP
+61 YLPFSPLLSMTDP
-74 SQANTPAADAAAS
+74 SQANTPAADAT
-87 VSASL
+87 VPTSASL
-92 RASAD
+92 YASAD
-97 SSPSQS
+97 GSPSLS
-103 VSSPATKLHR
+103 LASPDTKLHR
-113 PVVASPDYQPVFED
+113 PVIASPDYQPAFED

-143 AKVMDPDSEP
+143 AQVMNPDSET
-153 LFGADAVV
+153 LFGADNTV

-182 EHSPYEDVNESDP
+182 DHSPYEDVDESDP

-203 RDQQITSGWKDG
+203 REQQITSGWNDG

-252 TSLTPFYRQIVW
+252 TSSTPFYRQIVW
-264 ASRRGVSTVSEGEAF
+264 ASRRGVSTVSEGDAF

>member
-6 KRSVTSHSS
+6 KRSATSNSS
-15 TNHHHSAQIL
+15 TNHHESAQVL
-25 TPVASAETS
+25 SPVDSADASAEQ
-34 VEPRKEPTSRRR
+34 RKKSTSRRR
-46 RVELGVGAVILAGVL
+46 IELGVGAVILAGVL

-74 SQANTPAADAAAS
+74 SQANTPAADATVPA
-87 VSASL
+87 SASL
-92 RASAD
+92 HASAD
-97 SSPSQS
+97 GSPSLSLSSPD
-103 VSSPATKLHR
+103 TKLRR
-113 PVVASPDYQPVFED
+113 PVIASPDYQPAFED

-143 AKVMDPDSEP
+143 AQVTNPDSEA
-153 LFGADAVV
+153 LFGADNTV

-182 EHSPYEDVNESDP
+182 DHSPYEDVDESDP

-203 RDQQITSGWKDG
+203 RDQQITSGWNDG

-252 TSLTPFYRQIVW
+252 TSSTPFYRQIVW
-264 ASRRGVSTVSEGEAF
+264 ASRRGVSTVPEGDAF